1 MKFPRLFALA
11 LALCVSASACAQ
23 SADPAADKAA
33 SLTSRLPDGLYAVV
47 DTPRGVIIL
56 SLYYKQA
63 PLAVASFVGLA
74 EGRFLPDGRPYFDG
88 ISFHRVEAG
97 FVVQGGD
104 PEGSGY
110 GGPGYQFPNEIVPG
124 LGFGTSGVVGMANKN
139 LADGISNVL
148 SRDSRRGIDVKLEDN
163 QLFIDVYV
171 IVQYGT
177 RIRVVAES
185 IQNTVKFH
193 VEKALGIPVKAVN
206 VFVQGLRISEDQ
218 E

>member
-74 EGRFLPDGRPYFDG
+74 EGRFLPSGRPYFDG

-124 LGFGTSGVVGMANKN
+124 LGFGTSGVVGMANAGPGTN
-139 LADGISNVL
+139 GSQFFITLAPARHLDGGYTVFGRVVSGMQAVSSIRKGDPMVTVRIVRRGADAQAFVL
-148 SRDSRRGIDVKLEDN
+148 SREEFDDLVKKSG
-163 QLFIDVYV
+163 F
-171 IVQYGT
+171 
-177 RIRVVAES
+177 
-185 IQNTVKFH
+185 
-193 VEKALGIPVKAVN
+193 
-206 VFVQGLRISEDQ
+206 
-218 E
+218 

>member
-1 MKFPRLFALA
+1 VKFPRLFALA

-124 LGFGTSGVVGMANKN
+124 LGFGTSGVVGMANAGPGTN
-139 LADGISNVL
+139 GSQFFITLAPARHLDGGYTVFGRVVSGMQAVSSIRKGDPMVTVRIVRRGADAQAFVL
-148 SRDSRRGIDVKLEDN
+148 SREEFDDLVKKSG
-163 QLFIDVYV
+163 F
-171 IVQYGT
+171 
-177 RIRVVAES
+177 
-185 IQNTVKFH
+185 
-193 VEKALGIPVKAVN
+193 
-206 VFVQGLRISEDQ
+206 
-218 E
+218 